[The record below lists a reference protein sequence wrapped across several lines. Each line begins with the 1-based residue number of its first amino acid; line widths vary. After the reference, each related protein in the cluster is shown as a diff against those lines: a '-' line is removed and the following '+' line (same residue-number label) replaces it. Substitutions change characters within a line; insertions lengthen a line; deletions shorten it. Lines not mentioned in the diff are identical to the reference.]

1 MTRTTVRL
9 PEDLMREVKKV
20 AAETDRTLTR
30 VIEDALR
37 EHLGRRHDVAAVC
50 AVELPVE
57 GEGGLL
63 PGVTL
68 DDSRALRKLLDGDR
82 AIDALR

>member
-1 MTRTTVRL
+1 MRL

-20 AAETDRTLTR
+20 AAETDRTLTS

-37 EHLGRRHDVAAVC
+37 EHLGRRHEVATASK
-50 AVELPVE
+50 VELPE
-57 GEGGLL
+57 DGEGGLL

-68 DDSRALRKLLDGDR
+68 DDSRALRKLLDEGR
-82 AIDALR
+82 AIDGLR

>member
-1 MTRTTVRL
+1 
-9 PEDLMREVKKV
+9 MREVKKF
-20 AAETDRTLTR
+20 AAETDRTLTN

-37 EHLGRRHDVAAVC
+37 EHLGRRHEVTTASK
-50 AVELPVE
+50 VELPE
-57 GEGGLL
+57 DGEGGLL

-68 DDSRALRKLLDGDR
+68 DDSRALRELLDEGR

>member
-20 AAETDRTLTR
+20 AAETDRTLTS

-37 EHLGRRHDVAAVC
+37 EHLGRRHAVAA
-50 AVELPVE
+50 ASNVELPE
-57 GEGGLL
+57 DGEGGLL
-63 PGVTL
+63 PDVVL
-68 DDSRALRKLLDGDR
+68 DDSRALRKLLDEGRD
-82 AIDALR
+82 IDARR

>member
-20 AAETDRTLTR
+20 AAETDRTMTS

-37 EHLGRRHDVAAVC
+37 EHLNRRHEVATTST
-50 AVELPVE
+50 VELPE
-57 GEGGLL
+57 DGEGGLL

-68 DDSRALRKLLDGDR
+68 DDNRALQELLDEGR
-82 AIDALR
+82 AIDTLR